1 MLIWL
6 FFSEMSPLLTLYG
19 VLFTLVEDQEEVDMF
34 MAYFEKTWIGKVSV
48 STCLSFI
55 SLHFYIKGT
64 TSKDYSANLYATAIS
79 YFC

>member
-1 MLIWL
+1 MDIVQDFW
-6 FFSEMSPLLTLYG
+6 ERHREDPD
-19 VLFTLVEDQEEVDMF
+19 LVEDQEEVDMF

-64 TSKDYSANLYATAIS
+64 ISKDYFANLYATAIS